1 MREIVIGDLS
11 RLKIFDILKN
21 LFVERKTGLLTIQG
35 RESGE
40 IYFDMGDVVHSK
52 TQQMEGEEA
61 FLTITAWRAGK
72 ATFKP
77 DTFSKD
83 KSINIPPEQ
92 LLLKWS
98 YRKQEWDKI
107 REVIPSPNL
116 IFRLALQRDSQ
127 ERHVKPD
134 EWSVLALANGMRTVA
149 EIIELSGWNEFKAS
163 KTLYQLVQT
172 GLLEKAE
179 DRRQLRRKRV
189 GDNFFPALERELKRV
204 MGPVAPIIIEDKLM
218 DLGEAKDFF
227 PQDQVDYL
235 IEGLGEE
242 ISNETKRREF
252 IEAMMQF
259 LSVGR

>member
-1 MREIVIGDLS
+1 MREIVLGDLS
-11 RLKIFDILKN
+11 RLKIFDIVKTL
-21 LFVERKTGLLTIQG
+21 LVERKTGLLTIQG
-35 RESGE
+35 KETGE

-52 TQQMEGEEA
+52 TQQVQGEEA

-72 ATFKP
+72 ATFRP

-83 KSINIPPEQ
+83 KTINIPPEQ

-127 ERHVKPD
+127 ERHVKAD

-149 EIIELSGWNEFKAS
+149 EIIELSGWNEFKAC

-179 DRRQLRRKRV
+179 DHRQPRRKRV
-189 GDNFFPALERELKRV
+189 GENFFPTLEQELKRA

-218 DLGEAKDFF
+218 DLGETRDFF

-235 IEGLGEE
+235 VEALGEE
-242 ISNETKRREF
+242 ISKETKRREF
-252 IEAMMQF
+252 VEAMIQF

>member
-1 MREIVIGDLS
+1 MREVVVGELS

-35 RESGE
+35 KETGE
-40 IYFDMGDVVHSK
+40 IYFNRGDVVHSK

-61 FLTITAWRAGK
+61 FLTITAWRTGR

-77 DTFSKD
+77 DTFSED

-107 REVIPSPNL
+107 REIIPSPNL

-134 EWSVLALANGMRTVA
+134 EWSILALANGMRTAA
-149 EIIELSGWNEFKAS
+149 EIIELSGWDEFKAW
-163 KTLYQLVQT
+163 KTLFQLVQA
-172 GLLEKAE
+172 GLLEKVE

-189 GDNFFPALERELKRV
+189 GDNFFPALEWELKRV

-235 IEGLGEE
+235 IEGLGGE
-242 ISNETKRREF
+242 IANETKRREF
-252 IEAMMQF
+252 VEAMMHF